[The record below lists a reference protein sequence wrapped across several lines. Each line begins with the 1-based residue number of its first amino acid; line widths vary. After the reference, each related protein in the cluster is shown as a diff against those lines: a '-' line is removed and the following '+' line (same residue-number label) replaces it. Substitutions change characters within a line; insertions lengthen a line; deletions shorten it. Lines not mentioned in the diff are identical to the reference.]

1 VRIGFITERKPNEKK
16 YVAGIFSRAASTYDQ
31 VGPPFFSY
39 FGRRLVELA
48 RIPNGTT
55 VLDVAT
61 GRGAILFPA
70 AEQVGSCGRVVGVDL
85 STGMLRELAAQ
96 VERSNLGHAEICQM
110 DAESLAFSSASFDF
124 VFCGHSVY
132 YFPCAVREFYRVLKT
147 GGQVGVTIVAR
158 GCSDWLWEALGSYVP
173 AQDSG
178 ADDEGE
184 KESNLLLDTPN
195 GLEGLLSEAGF
206 ESIRVIE
213 EEADFVYVNEEEWWA
228 TMWTLGLRGT
238 MEEMGATTLER
249 FKREIF
255 ERIQAFMQPD
265 GFHIPFR
272 VLCTLGVKAS

>member
-1 VRIGFITERKPNEKK
+1 MPRRENPMSKK
-16 YVAGIFSRAASTYDQ
+16 YVAGIFSRAASTYDR

-48 RIPNGTT
+48 RIPNGTA

-85 STGMLRELAAQ
+85 STGMLRELAAT

-158 GCSDWLWEALGSYVP
+158 GCSDWLWEALDSCVP

-178 ADDEGE
+178 ADDENE
-184 KESNLLLDTPN
+184 KESDLLFDTPN
-195 GLEGLLSEAGF
+195 GLERLLSEAGF
-206 ESIRVIE
+206 ENIRVIE

-238 MEEMGATTLER
+238 MEEMGTTILER

-255 ERIQAFMQPD
+255 ERIQAFRQPD
-265 GFHIPFR
+265 GFHILFR